1 MSSTEA
7 FFDMIAVMRSDRTR
21 RGQRIANVLLLF
33 ACAAFPGVAP
43 QEAHAQAPDF
53 DAVSSRLGDAILSL
67 SRGLIVKPTVVVMD
81 FVETHGASNAMGA
94 ELSRRFSS
102 SLAKNARDFV
112 VADSNYEF
120 DTSSASRLPPS
131 SAGDSAVNCSAGQ
144 PKPTFVVEGFMDELQ
159 DRVVIRI
166 KATRTEDNK
175 AVLDERVTVPLTP
188 ELQALES
195 KPPLG
200 AEKPS
205 GESGPTWVRP
215 GFHVPD
221 NGARVPSVDSGGHYT
236 PPRCLE
242 CPRAQ
247 YPDSAMAAK
256 VQGVIS
262 LRILVDATGQPA
274 EIIVLKGLPCGLNER
289 AIETVATW
297 RLEPAKG
304 PDGKPLAVWQH
315 VQLSFELSN

>member
-1 MSSTEA
+1 
-7 FFDMIAVMRSDRTR
+7 V
-21 RGQRIANVLLLF
+21 
-33 ACAAFPGVAP
+33 
-43 QEAHAQAPDF
+43 
-53 DAVSSRLGDAILSL
+53 
-67 SRGLIVKPTVVVMD
+67 VKPSVVVAD
-81 FVETHGASNAMGA
+81 FVETHGGSTEMGA
-94 ELSRRFSS
+94 ELARQFSK
-102 SLAKNARDFV
+102 SLAKNARDFL
-112 VADSNYEF
+112 VADSNGEF
-120 DTSSASRLPPS
+120 DVSGTSRLS
-131 SAGDSAVNCSAGQ
+131 SQSAGDSAVNCSAGQ
-144 PKPTFVVEGFMDELQ
+144 PKPTFAVEGYMDELQ

-175 AVLDERVTVPLTP
+175 AVFDERVTVPLTP

-195 KPPLG
+195 KPPLA

-215 GFHVPD
+215 GFHIPD
-221 NGARVPSVDSGGHYT
+221 NGANVPSVDTGGNYT

-242 CPRAQ
+242 CARAQ
-247 YPDSAMAAK
+247 YPDSAMGAK

-297 RLEPAKG
+297 RLAPAKG
-304 PDGKPLAVWQH
+304 PDGKPLAVWQTA
-315 VQLSFELSN
+315 QLSFELSN